1 MKKDSIHAQNFV
13 QIFEQFAPKQFAV
26 EGDKNGLMIG
36 TLNKKIKNVMI
47 ALDVLEETIDEAI
60 EKEVDFIL
68 AHHPLLFRPLKQI
81 NLDTTIGRIIK
92 KAIEHNIT
100 IYAAHT
106 NLDVASGGVNDLLA
120 EKLKLESPKVLV
132 ETYKEAM
139 QKIVVFVPADYASQ
153 VRSALGEAGAGYIG
167 SYSHCSFSTEGT
179 GSFYPEKEANPHIGK
194 VGSQEYVD
202 EVRIETIIPTRL
214 SRPVIASLVKA
225 HPYEEPV
232 YDLYPLDEPYEKMG
246 LGRIGKVAAGY
257 TLRTYVDFVKRAL
270 NIENVRVVG
279 DLNAPIKKAA
289 VLGGDGNKYVSQAKR
304 AGADVLITGD
314 LYYHVAQDALMEGMF
329 VIDAGHHIE
338 SIMKEGLATKLI
350 TLLDKEGYD
359 ISVFASVPSTEP
371 FRFM

>member
-1 MKKDSIHAQNFV
+1 MKKDSIHAQQFV
-13 QIFEQFAPKQFAV
+13 QLFEQFAPKQFAM

-36 TLNKKIKNVMI
+36 TLNKKITNVMI
-47 ALDVLEETIDEAI
+47 ALDVLEDTMDEAI
-60 EKEVDFIL
+60 EKNVDFIL

-81 NLDTTIGRIIK
+81 DLDTTIGRIIK

-120 EKLKLESPKVLV
+120 EKLEIESPEVLV

-139 QKIVVFVPADYASQ
+139 QKIVVFVPVEVASK
-153 VRSALGEAGAGYIG
+153 VRAALGDAGAGFIG
-167 SYSHCSFSTEGT
+167 SYSHCSFSSEGT
-179 GSFYPEKEANPHIGK
+179 GSFYPEKDANPHIGK
-194 VGSQEYVD
+194 VGRQEYVD
-202 EVRIETIIPTRL
+202 EVRIETIIPSRL
-214 SRPVIASLVKA
+214 SRRVVAALVKA

-232 YDLYPLDEPYEKMG
+232 YDLYPLDEPYGKMG
-246 LGRIGKVAAGY
+246 LGRIGKVPAGH
-257 TLRTYVDFVKRAL
+257 TLRTYVEFVKQAL
-270 NIENVRVVG
+270 NIEHVRVVG

-289 VLGGDGNKYVSQAKR
+289 ILGGDGNKYVLHAKR
-304 AGADVLITGD
+304 TGADVLITGD

-338 SIMKEGLATKLI
+338 SIMKEGLTAKMSKL
-350 TLLDKEGYD
+350 LEKEGYD

-371 FRFM
+371 FKFM